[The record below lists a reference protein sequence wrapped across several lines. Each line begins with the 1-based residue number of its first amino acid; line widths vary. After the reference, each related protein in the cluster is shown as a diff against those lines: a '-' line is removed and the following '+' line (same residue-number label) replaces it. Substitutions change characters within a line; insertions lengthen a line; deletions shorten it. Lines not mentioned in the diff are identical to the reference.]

1 MLVFL
6 FIKESP
12 PPPKKKYYAA
22 NTILYIDNK
31 HFKIHKNRKQVS
43 FNCENI
49 YLTITVFLSSDDQ
62 NMNITVFPKK
72 KKKKV

>member
-49 YLTITVFLSSDDQ
+49 LFNYYCIFYQVIKTWT
-62 NMNITVFPKK
+62 
-72 KKKKV
+72 